1 MNVLKESEGE
11 GRYGAV
17 WSLGVLQATE
27 VLDDLIAASKSKD
40 SKLSLLAIEALGFL
54 GSPKALSTLTALA
67 EKNPDSSSIIVSA
80 IASIPGEESRKVLE
94 DFAQKKNVS
103 LQQVAISELGER
115 KERASIP
122 VLMKILHENEEVS
135 FKLLMLS
142 LSSITGKNF
151 HSRNEWLNWYK
162 LNFK

>member
-1 MNVLKESEGE
+1 M
-11 GRYGAV
+11 
-17 WSLGVLQATE
+17 GVN
-27 VLDDLIAASKSKD
+27 I
-40 SKLSLLAIEALGFL
+40 
-54 GSPKALSTLTALA
+54 
-67 EKNPDSSSIIVSA
+67 SSSIIVSA